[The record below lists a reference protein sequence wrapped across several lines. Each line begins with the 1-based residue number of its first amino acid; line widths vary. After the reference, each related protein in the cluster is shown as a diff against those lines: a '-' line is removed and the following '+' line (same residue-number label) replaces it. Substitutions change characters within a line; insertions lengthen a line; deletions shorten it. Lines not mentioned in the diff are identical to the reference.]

1 MSMVRSQRL
10 RADLERARQNALQ
23 WQARSKDIEKQIR
36 EAEDKEIV
44 QAVRE
49 IVAAPEELAEVLASI
64 RAMREPQIRL
74 AETEVKEESGYE
86 E

>member
-1 MSMVRSQRL
+1 MVRSQRL

-23 WQARSKDIEKQIR
+23 WQARAKDIEKRIR
-36 EAEDKEIV
+36 EAENQEIV

-49 IVAAPEELAEVLASI
+49 IVAAPEELAQVLASI
-64 RAMREPQIRL
+64 RAMKEPQIRQM
-74 AETEVKEESGYE
+74 ETGVKEESGYE

>member
-1 MSMVRSQRL
+1 MRSQKL

-23 WQARSKDIEKQIR
+23 WQARAKDIEKRIR
-36 EAEDKEIV
+36 EAENQEIV

-49 IVAAPEELAEVLASI
+49 IVAAPEELAQVLASI
-64 RAMREPQIRL
+64 RTMKESQIRQM
-74 AETEVKEESGYE
+74 ETGVKEESGYE